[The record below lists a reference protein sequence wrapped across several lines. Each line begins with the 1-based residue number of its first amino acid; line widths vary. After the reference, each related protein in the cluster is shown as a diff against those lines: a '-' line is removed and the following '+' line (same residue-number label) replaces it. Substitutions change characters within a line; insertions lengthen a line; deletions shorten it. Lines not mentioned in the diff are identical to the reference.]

1 MKVLVVYDEKNYL
14 VPVGED
20 KKVDYDRLFD
30 IVNKGRWP
38 DECHD
43 KDWIIDRSRVIAFL
57 TDDSKLIEE

>member
-1 MKVLVVYDEKNYL
+1 LKVLVVYDEKNYL

-43 KDWIIDRSRVIAFL
+43 KDWIIDRSEVIAFL
-57 TDDSKLIEE
+57 TDDSDLIE